1 MIMGYKERLDRAMEN
16 AKIEAEARAVSKRN
30 KKNAKDL
37 RAGGVIS
44 NVGQRTT
51 GGLACPKC
59 GGTQFK
65 AKRSAK
71 GKAIGAVAGV
81 AGAML
86 APKSRVRCVT
96 CKTEYVRG

>member
-1 MIMGYKERLDRAMEN
+1 MGFKDRWDRATEWAEKTEAEAQ
-16 AKIEAEARAVSKRN
+16 AKKAEARAAKPSKQLISEVGERN
-30 KKNAKDL
+30 A
-37 RAGGVIS
+37 A
-44 NVGQRTT
+44 
-51 GGLACPKC
+51 GLACPKC

-71 GKAIGAVAGV
+71 GKTIGAIAGV